1 MERLNEEEEV
11 VEAAVDPLEALEEV
25 LLEVEGVRRVRGS
38 PG

>member
-1 MERLNEEEEV
+1 MERLNEEEEL

-25 LLEVEGVRRVRGS
+25 LLVVEGVRRVRGS